1 MTEQKKGPGAVG
13 AAAGAEN
20 IPTTA
25 EEKEMNNTSMTDAT
39 DNREAVQRL
48 FAEIA
53 ACPEGHVVI
62 LEPGDPFYEP
72 EQPVRLKPVAE
83 FGGRVQVGEFV
94 DLAPVFDE
102 NGVRVEEPG
111 ADWWAGAFAEIG
123 ISDWHRWMRTPNA
136 VLRVGDRLLVAAGS
150 YRVAGTRVV
159 DGVEVAEM
167 ITLAEQNR
175 RTREAEAAWIAAHP
189 DVSAATGWHDSVDVV
204 DFAEGS
210 DDGVELMFEKDL
222 GPVRIVQAAY
232 HRDGALRW
240 SDEPTV
246 VVDSGYREDLT
257 VDGMRELA
265 SALMAAIPLVEEATA

>member
-1 MTEQKKGPGAVG
+1 MAAHNEETPGL
-13 AAAGAEN
+13 AAEGFE
-20 IPTTA
+20 ITT
-25 EEKEMNNTSMTDAT
+25 NTSKEQIVNETIIAGT
-39 DNREAVQRL
+39 RNNREAVQRL

-53 ACPEGHVVI
+53 ACPESHMVI
-62 LEPGDPFYEP
+62 LEPSDPFYEP
-72 EQPVRLKPVAE
+72 VQPVRIKPVAE
-83 FGGRVQVGEFV
+83 FGGPVQVGEFV

-102 NGVRVEEPG
+102 NGTRVEEPG
-111 ADWWAGAFAEIG
+111 HEWWSGAYAEIG
-123 ISDWHRWMRTPNA
+123 MTAWYRWIHTPNA

-189 DVSAATGWHDSVDVV
+189 DISTATGWHDTVDVV

-210 DDGVELMFEKDL
+210 EDGVELMFEKDL
-222 GPVRIVQAAY
+222 GPARIVQAAY

-240 SDEPTV
+240 SDGPTA
-246 VVDSGYREDLT
+246 VVDSRYREDLT

-265 SALMAAIPLVEEATA
+265 SALMTAIPVVEEATA